1 MSLKNQAKNIAIK
14 VIQEISSCKHFSEDH
29 LMILI
34 KDYTNEP
41 KLKKETLSQCRR
53 ALYKLGYI
61 DAHAAEILRNQR

>member
-14 VIQEISSCKHFSEDH
+14 VIQEISSCKHFSEYH

-41 KLKKETLSQCRR
+41 KLKKEIFNI
-53 ALYKLGYI
+53 AK
-61 DAHAAEILRNQR
+61 